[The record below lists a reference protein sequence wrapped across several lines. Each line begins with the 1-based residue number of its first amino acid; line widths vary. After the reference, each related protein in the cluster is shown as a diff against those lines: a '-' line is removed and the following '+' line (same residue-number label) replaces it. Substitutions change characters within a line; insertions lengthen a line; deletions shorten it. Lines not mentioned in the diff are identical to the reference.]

1 MKKNTDTNAKL
12 GFCFQSGTNTALQ
25 KYASCYLTQNLRQD
39 FIKSSSIWQ
48 NNGEKATEEQLK
60 DYGYES

>member
-12 GFCFQSGTNTALQ
+12 GFCFPSDTSMALQ

-39 FIKSSSIWQ
+39 SIKFSLIWQ
-48 NNGEKATEEQLK
+48 NNGEKVTEEQSK
-60 DYGYES
+60 DNGYES